1 MATAI
6 DTLAYTKRLLE
17 VGFSN
22 EQAEAQ
28 AQALNEAM
36 ENNLA
41 TKSDLKDLHN
51 EIIAV
56 RKDLRNEIGMLDTK
70 VDNKINRLEIKMLGA
85 IIGCTG
91 IIIASIKYL
100 IT

>member
-41 TKSDLKDLHN
+41 TKSDLKDLLN
-51 EIIAV
+51 EIA
-56 RKDLRNEIGMLDTK
+56 MLDTK

-100 IT
+100 IA

>member
-41 TKSDLKDLHN
+41 TKSDLKDLLN
-51 EIIAV
+51 EIA
-56 RKDLRNEIGMLDTK
+56 MLDTK